1 MIALDVLAD
10 LEAKWEAGTLT
21 PAERARLAALAEAV
35 R

>member
-1 MIALDVLAD
+1 MTVEAQLAD

-21 PAERARLAALAEAV
+21 PAEHDRLVAWSAAI